1 MKNNVLLSL
10 FSTIALCLLVAFPKV
25 YLTASFDGIKLFA
38 YNVLPC
44 LLPFFF
50 FTKVLTNLGI
60 NTKLG
65 KIFKKPCKFLY
76 NTSGQ
81 GGFVFVMSILSGYPI
96 GAKLIS
102 DLYDDGVIGKSEALS
117 ISSFASTSGPMFM
130 LGTVGAIMLNNYT
143 YGIIILT
150 CHYFSAILNGILYRK
165 KSSTP
170 DPKPTIKLK
179 NLENVLSTS
188 INDSISG
195 VLTCG
200 AYIAIFYMIAT
211 MLKNVGIL
219 SLLSSGLNLI
229 INNPNISNGLSFGLV
244 EMTGGCAILSKT
256 ISFWT
261 LPSICA
267 IITFGGL
274 SVTLQ
279 SITFLGKCG
288 IKFSQYLLRKTTQT
302 VIAFLLTVLAE
313 VVFCL

>member
-1 MKNNVLLSL
+1 MKNNVLLAF

-60 NTKLG
+60 NNKLG

-102 DLYDDGVIGKSEALS
+102 NLYEDGIIGKSEALS
-117 ISSFASTSGPMFM
+117 ISSFTSTSGPMFM
-130 LGTVGAIMLNNYT
+130 LGTVGAIMLNNHT

-150 CHYFSAILNGILYRK
+150 CHYLSAILNGFLYRK
-165 KSSTP
+165 EESVT
-170 DPKPTIKLK
+170 DTKPSLKLK
-179 NLENVLSTS
+179 NLDNVLNTS
-188 INDSISG
+188 ISDSING

-211 MLKNVGIL
+211 MLKNVGVL
-219 SLLSSGLNLI
+219 SLLSSALNI
-229 INNPNISNGLSFGLV
+229 VFKNPVLASGLSFGLV

-256 ISFWT
+256 VSFWT

-288 IKFSQYLLRKTTQT
+288 IKFSQYLIRKVSQT
-302 VIAFLLTVLAE
+302 IIAFLLTVLAE
-313 VVFCL
+313 AVFCL